1 MSFLWKAKDEIYLT
15 VGIILLII
23 GALFDLVSILIMLED
38 IEIGAVALF
47 IFTLIFVLP
56 ALVLIRHGLNV
67 REKQDKL
74 EKLKVYL
81 ERNKRIRVSRLAQVI
96 SENELDT
103 VSLLE
108 EAMDKD
114 LFQGTYDEEDG
125 EQYFVF
131 TDYSYENTYE

>member
-1 MSFLWKAKDEIYLT
+1 MSFLWKTKDEVYLA

-23 GALFDLVSILIMLED
+23 GALFDLVSILILLED
-38 IEIGAVALF
+38 VEIGIVALF

-56 ALVLIRHGLNV
+56 ALILIKHGLKV
-67 REKQDKL
+67 RRKQDKL
-74 EKLKVYL
+74 EKLKTYL
-81 ERNKRIRVSRLAQVI
+81 ERNKRIKVSRLARVI

-125 EQYFVF
+125 EQYFVY
-131 TDYSYENTYE
+131 TDYSYDDAYK